1 MELGAGGGLVSLAI
15 ALGCEPDHVV
25 HITDQAS
32 MLPLMKQNIALNRL
46 EGKVAATVY
55 NWGEARPE
63 SIPAHPDVILAADC
77 VYFEPAFPLLHQ
89 TLGDLLGPESVCFFC
104 FKKRRRA
111 DVQFIRA
118 VKKTFHVEDVADDTD
133 RESYA
138 RENIFLC
145 TIRRKADR

>member
-1 MELGAGGGLVSLAI
+1 
-15 ALGCEPDHVV
+15 
-25 HITDQAS
+25 

-138 RENIFLC
+138 RENIFLYAVDEWPFQGGRNADKTDRC

>member
-1 MELGAGGGLVSLAI
+1 
-15 ALGCEPDHVV
+15 
-25 HITDQAS
+25 